1 MPRGGRWGWKF
12 APYVTIE
19 ERRAIADDIVRRRRV
34 AGHDVQPVE
43 IERGRKIART
53 FWGAAWCEH
62 LESFSDFAS
71 RLPRGR
77 SYVRNGA
84 VCHLEISKGKVKAL
98 VSGSELYEVKV
109 QIQKLPDSKW
119 QAVKKQCAGE
129 IGSLLELLQGKFSE
143 RVMSTVTD
151 RRQGLFPLPTEIR
164 MDCNCPDIATM
175 CKHIAAV
182 LYGVGARL
190 DTAPELLFLM
200 RDLDHE
206 ELIEADATTIIG
218 AGHGDASRRI
228 AESELADIF
237 GIDVIE
243 AGSVGEGVVPKLT
256 APPKPSTKQSSAKK
270 AAATKKGTATK
281 QSEHEWIAGASIRE
295 KRRSFGM
302 TESEF
307 AQLVGVTPAT
317 IKKWEARRGRLKLTP
332 RSYAAASAVFL
343 LSKKQAWKKPH

>member
-12 APYVTIE
+12 TPYVTVE
-19 ERRAIADDIVRRRRV
+19 ERRAIADDIVRRRRI

-43 IERGRKIART
+43 IEKGRKIART
-53 FWGAAWCEH
+53 FWGEAWCQH

-84 VCHLEISKGKVKAL
+84 VCHLEITKGKVNAL

-109 QIQKLPDSKW
+109 HIHKLPDSKW
-119 QAVKKQCAGE
+119 SAVKKQCAGE
-129 IGSLLELLQGKFSE
+129 IGSLLELLQGKFSD
-143 RVMSTVTD
+143 RVMATVTD
-151 RRQGLFPLPTEIR
+151 QQKGLFPLPAEIR
-164 MDCNCPDIATM
+164 MDCNCPDIAYM

-200 RDLDHE
+200 RDVDHE

-218 AGHGDASRRI
+218 AAPKADVSRRL
-228 AESELADIF
+228 ADSDLADIF

-243 AGSVGEGVVPKLT
+243 A
-256 APPKPSTKQSSAKK
+256 APAPAKP
-270 AAATKKGTATK
+270 AAAKSKPTAAKAKPTAGKKRSST
-281 QSEHEWIAGASIRE
+281 QERNWIYGANIIQL
-295 KRRSFGM
+295 RRSLGM
-302 TESEF
+302 SESEF

-317 IKKWEARRGRLKLTP
+317 IMKWESRRGRLRLTP
-332 RSYAAASAVFL
+332 RSHAAACAVFR
-343 LSKKQAWKKPH
+343 LSKKQAWKKLQEQPR